1 MSNKEYK
8 EWLEDLTKDQL
19 LFEYKDTSNKIK
31 ELLNADPYITSIFTV
46 REIYNLTNKNKIVL
60 SALMFDKYK

>member
-8 EWLEDLTKDQL
+8 EWLKGLTKDQL
-19 LFEYKDTSNKIK
+19 LFEYRDTSNKIK
-31 ELLNADPYITSIFTV
+31 ELLNADPYMTSIFTV
-46 REIYNLTNKNKIVL
+46 GEIYSLTNKNKIVL